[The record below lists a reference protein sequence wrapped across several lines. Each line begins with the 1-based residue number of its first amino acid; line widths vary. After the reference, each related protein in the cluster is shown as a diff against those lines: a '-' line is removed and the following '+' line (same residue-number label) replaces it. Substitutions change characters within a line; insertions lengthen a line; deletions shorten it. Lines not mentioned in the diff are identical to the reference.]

1 MQQLIAAAAG
11 AMVLLTGVLNAGAST
26 PQPVAGWVRNA
37 LRLKIGG
44 AMSGRSGP
52 FWDGVEGRAPIP
64 PAAATLGFEFIDADV
79 EAGTIE
85 VAFGATEAFT
95 NPAGNVLG
103 AFVAAMLYDT
113 VGPALLATLE
123 PDQFQST
130 RQLNVIFLR
139 AVRPGRVT
147 GRGRIVHR
155 DGDLAFLEASLIDS
169 GGAIIATATA
179 TAQVISLSRAPAA
192 A

>member
-1 MQQLIAAAAG
+1 MG
-11 AMVLLTGVLNAGAST
+11 
-26 PQPVAGWVRNA
+26 
-37 LRLKIGG
+37 
-44 AMSGRSGP
+44 GRSGP

-85 VAFGATEAFT
+85 VAFAATEAFT
-95 NPAGNVLG
+95 NPVGNVLG

-113 VGPALLATLE
+113 IGPALLATLE

-130 RQLNVIFLR
+130 RQLNVAFLR
-139 AVRPGRVT
+139 PVRPGRVT

-155 DGDLAFLEASLIDS
+155 DGDVVFLEASLLDA
-169 GGAIIATATA
+169 GGAIIATAAA
-179 TAQVISLSRAPAA
+179 TAQVISLNRAPDAA
-192 A
+192 

>member
-1 MQQLIAAAAG
+1 M
-11 AMVLLTGVLNAGAST
+11 
-26 PQPVAGWVRNA
+26 R
-37 LRLKIGG
+37 
-44 AMSGRSGP
+44 GRSGP

-85 VAFGATEAFT
+85 VAFVATESFT

-103 AFVAAMLYDT
+103 AFLAAMLFDT

-130 RQLNVIFLR
+130 LQLNVSFLR
-139 AVRPGRVT
+139 PVRPGRLV
-147 GRGRIVHR
+147 GRGRVVHR
-155 DGDLAFLEASLIDS
+155 DGDLVFLEASLLD
-169 GGAIIATATA
+169 GDAAVAATATA
-179 TAQVISLSRAPAA
+179 TARVIPLSQAPAA